1 MLSSTWLDSFIAFAE
16 HLNFTH
22 AARALRLSQP
32 ALYVQISKLAEEVGI
47 PLYQRIGRR
56 LELTAAG
63 VDLLRFA
70 RENRERSRCFLE
82 ELRTGHSDQPVTL
95 AAGTGAYLYLLGPA
109 LREFQRR
116 SSSRLEL
123 LQRDRAG
130 AVAAVRS
137 GEAHLG
143 VAPLDSTPEGIE
155 VKLLLR
161 VDQALVLPARHRL
174 ARKRRVRLSDLAGES
189 LIVPPED
196 HAQRATL
203 AQALA
208 SAGVP
213 WRVAVE
219 ATGWQLVLRF
229 VELGM
234 GLTVVNSCC
243 KPPRGLVLRPLAE
256 LPRVSYALLTR
267 ASTSRRGEAARLAQ
281 LLLERVRLP

>member
-1 MLSSTWLDSFIAFAE
+1 MLSSTWLEAFIAFAE
-16 HLNFTH
+16 HLNFTR
-22 AARALRLSQP
+22 AARALHLSQP
-32 ALYVQISKLAEEVGI
+32 ALYVQISKLAAEVGM

-63 VDLLRFA
+63 VELLSYA
-70 RENRERSRCFLE
+70 RESSERSRCFLD
-82 ELRTGHSDQPVTL
+82 ELRTGHSHQPVTL

-116 SSSRLEL
+116 SPSRLEL
-123 LQRDRAG
+123 LQRDRPG
-130 AVAAVRS
+130 TIAAVRS

-143 VAPLDSTPEGIE
+143 VAPVDSTPDGME
-155 VKLLLR
+155 VKPL
-161 VDQALVLPARHRL
+161 VQVKQVLVLPARHRL
-174 ARKRRVRLSDLAGES
+174 ARKRTVRLSDLDGES
-189 LIVPPED
+189 LIVPPEG

-234 GLTVVNSCC
+234 GLTVVNGCC
-243 KPPRGLVLRPLAE
+243 RPPNGLVLRPLAE
-256 LPRVSYALLTR
+256 LPRVSYSLLTR
-267 ASTSRRGEAARLAQ
+267 AASPRRGEAARLAQ